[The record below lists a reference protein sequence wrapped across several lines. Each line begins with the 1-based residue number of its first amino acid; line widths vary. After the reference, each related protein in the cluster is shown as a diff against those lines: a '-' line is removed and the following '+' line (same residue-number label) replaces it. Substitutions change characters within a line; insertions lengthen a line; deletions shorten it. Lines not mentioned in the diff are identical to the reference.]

1 MANILIVD
9 DDAAFRDGLA
19 ETLVDLGHRAVE
31 AASGRAA
38 LSALRDGGG
47 IECVFLDFRL
57 PDLDGLAVLAQLRD
71 DPALAAIP
79 VVMLTAH
86 ATSDNTIEAMRLGA
100 FDHLTKP
107 IGRRDIAQLL
117 ERIVSAN
124 QPPAPAPSGGGFAG
138 EPSADRPRLLGVSAA
153 MRDVQKQIGRA
164 AMSDATV
171 LLTGETGTGKEVAA
185 RVLHAASARHAGP
198 FIAVN
203 CAAIPADLLESEL
216 FGHRR
221 GAFTG
226 AHADRA
232 GRLVEADGGTL
243 FLDEI
248 GDMPAAMQA
257 KLLRALQERQVMPLG
272 ADRATAIDIRVVAAT
287 HRDLAAA
294 VADGTFR
301 EDLFYRLNVI
311 PLHLPPLAER
321 VADILPLAAHFLSNA
336 AGMRALHL
344 TNDAQRALLDHR
356 WPGNVRE
363 LRNVMER
370 AAALAPGPAVS
381 TADLGLGAVPARQA
395 GADAVPAHLLD
406 MPLPDALA
414 TVERA
419 AILRALERAN
429 GNRAEAA
436 RQLGIGRQSLY
447 ARMAN
452 LGIERDE

>member
-1 MANILIVD
+1 
-9 DDAAFRDGLA
+9 
-19 ETLVDLGHRAVE
+19 
-31 AASGRAA
+31 
-38 LSALRDGGG
+38 
-47 IECVFLDFRL
+47 
-57 PDLDGLAVLAQLRD
+57 
-71 DPALAAIP
+71 
-79 VVMLTAH
+79 
-86 ATSDNTIEAMRLGA
+86 
-100 FDHLTKP
+100 
-107 IGRRDIAQLL
+107 
-117 ERIVSAN
+117 
-124 QPPAPAPSGGGFAG
+124 
-138 EPSADRPRLLGVSAA
+138 
-153 MRDVQKQIGRA
+153 
-164 AMSDATV
+164 
-171 LLTGETGTGKEVAA
+171 
-185 RVLHAASARHAGP
+185 
-198 FIAVN
+198 
-203 CAAIPADLLESEL
+203 
-216 FGHRR
+216 
-221 GAFTG
+221 
-226 AHADRA
+226 
-232 GRLVEADGGTL
+232 
-243 FLDEI
+243 
-248 GDMPAAMQA
+248 
-257 KLLRALQERQVMPLG
+257 MPLG

-321 VADILPLAAHFLSNA
+321 VADILPLAAHFLANA

-381 TADLGLGAVPARQA
+381 AADLGLGAVPARQS